1 VFPFNGNK
9 KGEVAMRILQLTFL
23 TTLSLVLVPGPGG
36 LDVEAR
42 EKVPLFEV
50 LVGDKPGDDL
60 HVDSRGQSFGGIN
73 KGPREKQVAELSKKR
88 RGLRDQLDKALR
100 KNDQKK
106 TKKVA
111 AKLQSVEQ
119 QLSQLARIE
128 RGSSQAIG
136 NAPDDPTWFWKRK
149 CKGCGTR
156 HGKPHCPTFG
166 TNPGQKGGVLAPIG
180 CNCDGRGCGYCDR
193 DPDQAEAVRKG
204 PGTPPT
210 LLTRPLQGR
219 SELAPVSGGEFDG
232 KKRKRC
238 LTCGKKHKI
247 NGGKCLSVGNDDVP
261 NSRAV
266 RPSRGSGLF
275 PRSGRGVLSRRG
287 VNQSVPVRQ
296 PGAIGRPV
304 PVRRPKPITRLVPVR
319 RPKTRVS
326 QKVKP
331 VRKPR

>member
-1 VFPFNGNK
+1 
-9 KGEVAMRILQLTFL
+9 MRILQLTFL
-23 TTLSLVLVPGPGG
+23 TTLSLVLAPGSGG
-36 LDVEAR
+36 LEVEAR

-50 LVGDKPGDDL
+50 KVGDKPGDDL
-60 HVDSRGQSFGGIN
+60 HEDSRAQSFGGIK
-73 KGPREKQVAELSKKR
+73 KGPREKQIAELSKKR

-106 TKKVA
+106 AKKVA

-119 QLSQLARIE
+119 QMSQLTRIE

-166 TNPGQKGGVLAPIG
+166 TNPGQKGGVLAPIR
-180 CNCDGRGCGYCDR
+180 CNCDGRGCGNCDR
-193 DPDQAEAVRKG
+193 DFDQIETVRKG

-266 RPSRGSGLF
+266 RPTDLIGPPKRSSSSSRT
-275 PRSGRGVLSRRG
+275 
-287 VNQSVPVRQ
+287 
-296 PGAIGRPV
+296 A
-304 PVRRPKPITRLVPVR
+304 PVRRPKSSSRTAPVR
-319 RPKTRVS
+319 RPKSSSRTAPVRRPKSSSRPGPARRPNAGAS
-326 QKVKP
+326 QKVKSG
-331 VRKPR
+331 REPR